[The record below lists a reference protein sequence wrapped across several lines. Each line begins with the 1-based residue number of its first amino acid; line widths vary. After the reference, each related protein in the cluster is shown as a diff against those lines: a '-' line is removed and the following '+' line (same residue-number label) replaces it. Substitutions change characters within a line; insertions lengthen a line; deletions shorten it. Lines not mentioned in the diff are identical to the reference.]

1 MYGFVLFIVGA
12 LLKVACGRCIWFENC
27 SQSPYLEN
35 NADKWLNCA
44 YDGEAK
50 EAPLLKLERICPHLD
65 PSEGV
70 CCSEKQLDVME
81 KNFNI
86 SASILGR
93 CPTCLHNFK
102 KNFCAMTCHP
112 QQSYFL
118 QGQVM
123 TSNHFETQEEVSVIS
138 NVTYY
143 VADEFVQRVYDSCKN
158 VVTPSVSGTALKLMC
173 GKWGDKLCSPY
184 RWFRYLGSLSNG
196 FTPFQID
203 YVFSGETRHHPI
215 PEGIQFYNTVV
226 ESCDV
231 GVNGSEPCSCADC
244 ESACE
249 PPHFE
254 ETQVGFYIVP
264 GVDGTIFIMA
274 IIFVVGS
281 IIFLAIV
288 IASKILKTQSNLF
301 MLPDGDDSI
310 YDGTPVTPNGSE
322 ESTTSQQTNGSSNH
336 EVDAKG
342 HVQVMQSLNLIQR
355 AGADLELWLVNFFT
369 FWGTFC
375 AKYPI
380 PVIIVSLSIAIGLCT
395 GIFWLNVTTDP
406 IELWASPSSRS
417 RVERDFFDKTFRPF
431 YRITQ
436 VIVKAKN
443 LSSFKYDDF
452 LGETKSFGPIFHKE
466 EFLFPLLELQ
476 KNIEN
481 IKTKENGITLKDIC
495 HAPLE
500 PISDVCN
507 IQNIWSYW
515 QDNQNELEK
524 IEFNSDTN
532 HNDTYLDH
540 FIVCSRNPTTS
551 QAETQMKQSCM
562 SKGGIP
568 VQPYYMLGGF
578 IPENEPFPQNPSY
591 HEASAVVMSIMI
603 NNYDHNSPNPEEIK
617 KLEKALEWE
626 KAYVEFMLEWTKNP
640 ENTKYMDIAF
650 TSERSIEDELAK
662 ETYGDISTI
671 AVSYIIMFI
680 YITFSL
686 GENTTWKRFM
696 VESKITLGLGG
707 VIIVL
712 LSVAASIGI
721 FGFIDVPATLI
732 IFEIIPFL
740 VLAVGVDNIFIMVQ
754 TCQRDPRGATET
766 HVEHVGRI
774 VGEVAPS
781 MLLTSVTESTCF
793 FLGAISDMPA
803 VRAFALY
810 AGMALLID
818 FLMQVTCFISLISLD
833 MARQND
839 NYYDIICCVR
849 GSKKNVRQNGGEG
862 VVYKLFKHFY
872 APFVM
877 KEWVRAAVVI
887 IFFGWFCTSLAV
899 TPRIEVGLDQ
909 KLSMPDDSF
918 VLKYFTFIEKYLS
931 VGPPVYFVV
940 DSSNVD
946 LSLPGIQN
954 KFCGGAGCSDE
965 SLNSLI
971 NLWSKQP
978 EKTYIAAPAQS
989 WIDDYLAWTI
999 DDSCCKYRAVDM
1011 SVCQS
1016 NGESKAKAQSALS
1029 FIDKFFE
1036 NDDFFGGNSVN
1047 DFDDYDHEEEEKEE
1061 SNSSKNG
1068 VLPES
1073 MFSKYDQFYYYED
1086 EDDNQNSVQTKKG
1099 RSKRATDSCI
1109 KCPNSDDAIDLKRP
1123 GPKAFRRYMKWFLED
1138 NPGERC
1144 PKAGHAAYSQSV
1156 RLKAH
1161 PQKDNESFFQY
1172 NVIASNFMTFHT
1184 ILKTPKDYYEALRWA
1199 RRLSSEI
1206 ENSINGNLTD
1216 KSQGVKVFPYSIFY
1230 VFYEQYLTM
1239 WSDTINSLLVSF
1251 LSISIVTFIL
1261 TGFDFLTSIIIVVVI
1276 AMILINLMGMMYFWN
1291 ISLNAV
1297 SLVNLVMAVGI
1308 SVEFCSHIAKAFTHS
1323 MEETKI
1329 LRAKSTIINMG
1340 SSVLSGITLTKFGGI
1355 IVLAF
1360 ANSQI
1365 FSIFYFRMYLGIV
1378 LIGAAHG
1385 LIFLPVLLSYIGPPI
1400 SQPKMEMMQ
1409 LRKRKTGLSQSK
1421 ADIFK

>member
-1 MYGFVLFIVGA
+1 MLFGIINSMIEEEETKLLIGA

-244 ESACE
+244 ESAW
-249 PPHFE
+249 
-254 ETQVGFYIVP
+254 
-264 GVDGTIFIMA
+264 
-274 IIFVVGS
+274 S

-288 IASKILKTQSNLF
+288 IASKILKTQSNL
-301 MLPDGDDSI
+301 S
-310 YDGTPVTPNGSE
+310 
-322 ESTTSQQTNGSSNH
+322 NGSSNH
-336 EVDAKG
+336 EG
-342 HVQVMQSLNLIQR
+342 QILS
-355 AGADLELWLVNFFT
+355 
-369 FWGTFC
+369 
-375 AKYPI
+375 Y
-380 PVIIVSLSIAIGLCT
+380 VSLSIAIGLCT

-551 QAETQMKQSCM
+551 QAENTDETILYVE
-562 SKGGIP
+562 G
-568 VQPYYMLGGF
+568 
-578 IPENEPFPQNPSY
+578 
-591 HEASAVVMSIMI
+591 
-603 NNYDHNSPNPEEIK
+603 PNPEEIK

-686 GENTTWKRFM
+686 GEKYN
-696 VESKITLGLGG
+696 VEKIYG
-707 VIIVL
+707 
-712 LSVAASIGI
+712 
-721 FGFIDVPATLI
+721 
-732 IFEIIPFL
+732 
-740 VLAVGVDNIFIMVQ
+740 
-754 TCQRDPRGATET
+754 RKDPRGATET

-1016 NGESKAKAQSALS
+1016 NGEMLMILMTMIMRKKKRRKAT
-1029 FIDKFFE
+1029 
-1036 NDDFFGGNSVN
+1036 
-1047 DFDDYDHEEEEKEE
+1047 
-1061 SNSSKNG
+1061 
-1068 VLPES
+1068 
-1073 MFSKYDQFYYYED
+1073 FYYYED

-1216 KSQGVKVFPYSIFY
+1216 KSQGVHDSDQFNGNDVFLEHFSKCCQSRKF
-1230 VFYEQYLTM
+1230 
-1239 WSDTINSLLVSF
+1239 
-1251 LSISIVTFIL
+1251 
-1261 TGFDFLTSIIIVVVI
+1261 
-1276 AMILINLMGMMYFWN
+1276 
-1291 ISLNAV
+1291 
-1297 SLVNLVMAVGI
+1297 
-1308 SVEFCSHIAKAFTHS
+1308 SHGS
-1323 MEETKI
+1323 CMEETKI

-1365 FSIFYFRMYLGIV
+1365 FSIF
-1378 LIGAAHG
+1378 
-1385 LIFLPVLLSYIGPPI
+1385 LLSNVSGNCTYWGCAWPHI
-1400 SQPKMEMMQ
+1400 STCSLELYWTSHQSTQDGNDATK
-1409 LRKRKTGLSQSK
+1409 KTKKTGLSQSK